1 MYFCQL
7 LKRAATEMY
16 EIESV
21 LMTAE
26 NGRGQLFKAVGD
38 ITKHSDIS
46 RISQMNCSKS
56 FKQFASKKKK
66 LFCFIISV
74 SNIDITISCIL
85 AGQLTLQN
93 SFKL

>member
-7 LKRAATEMY
+7 LKHAATEMY

-56 FKQFASKKKK
+56 FKQFASKKNS
-66 LFCFIISV
+66 FCFIISV

-85 AGQLTLQN
+85 AGQLSLQN

>member
-1 MYFCQL
+1 MIYDKSEFRFHAYYYTGHAYHFL
-7 LKRAATEMY
+7 PMLKHAAREMN

-26 NGRGQLFKAVGD
+26 NGPGQLFKAVGD

-56 FKQFASKKKK
+56 FKQFASETKR
-66 LFCFIISV
+66 I
-74 SNIDITISCIL
+74 
-85 AGQLTLQN
+85 
-93 SFKL
+93 

>member
-1 MYFCQL
+1 MRYQTSDSKHTIILDMQIYFCQL
-7 LKRAATEMY
+7 LKHAATEMN

-26 NGRGQLFKAVGD
+26 NGPGQLFKAVGD

-56 FKQFASKKKK
+56 FKQFASETKR
-66 LFCFIISV
+66 I
-74 SNIDITISCIL
+74 
-85 AGQLTLQN
+85 
-93 SFKL
+93 